1 MIKLALLFKE
11 GIRINIY
18 DDIGLVKGVGPKL
31 KERHNKVGIFTV
43 LDLLLYFPR
52 DYEFLNDDIS
62 LNGDISDEKAILK
75 CKVQSYGSSI
85 RTRNGKTLTT
95 INFTYN
101 NLKVI
106 GKWFNQP
113 YIKRNFILGNEYN
126 LMGKFKKVN
135 NTLEVINPL
144 IPCKEANKSEI
155 LPIYTLKNGLT
166 NKILVKL
173 INEILKNMI
182 IKENLPEEIVK
193 KYKLISLDKAI
204 RSIHFPEGRG
214 ELQSAINRL
223 KFQELFTYS
232 LKIIMMKAHIKKE
245 NSGISFKMSPL
256 LKDLKESLPYT
267 LTNAQSRT
275 LREILLD
282 QKRNI
287 AMNRLVQGDVGSG
300 KTLVALIS
308 MFNVYMNGYQTVLMA
323 PTEIL
328 ANQHYAEAKKY
339 LEQFGVDI
347 ELLTGSTKE
356 KEKKR
361 IKEKIAS
368 GKGIMLIGTHAL
380 IQDDVELNNLGL
392 VVTDEQHRFGVEQ
405 RSRLINKNKRADVL
419 VMTATPI
426 PRTLSLYL
434 YSDLDI
440 SIIDELP
447 PGRKPIDTM
456 LVDMNQR
463 MKAYNFALK
472 EVEKGRQFYIVSP
485 LIEENEKLNLNS
497 VEKIYEEL
505 KNGIFKDVR
514 IEILHGK
521 MSGKDKDKII
531 NTFKNGEIKGIIS
544 TTVIE
549 VGVNVPNSTMMI
561 IENAERFGLAQLHQ
575 LRGRVGRGKHKS
587 YCILIANTKNDIT
600 RRRMEIMTES
610 SDGFYIAEE
619 DLKLRGAGEVFG
631 MRQHGDEGFI
641 LANVVDDI
649 NILKCAN
656 HEAKLI
662 VNNINEDNKKLCTEI
677 MRGIERNSRYIC
689 FN

>member
-31 KERHNKVGIFTV
+31 KERLNKVGIFTV

-75 CKVQSYGSSI
+75 CKAKSYGSSI

-182 IKENLPEEIVK
+182 IKENLPDEIVK

-339 LEQFGVDI
+339 LDKFGVDI

-368 GKGIMLIGTHAL
+368 GKEIMLIGTHAL

-521 MSGKDKDKII
+521 MAGKDKDKII

-575 LRGRVGRGKHKS
+575 LRGRVGRGELKS

>member
-31 KERHNKVGIFTV
+31 KERLNKVGIFTV

-62 LNGDISDEKAILK
+62 LNGDTSDEKAILK

-182 IKENLPEEIVK
+182 IKENLPDEIVK

-204 RSIHFPEGRG
+204 RSIHFPAGRG

-339 LEQFGVDI
+339 LDKFGVDI

-368 GKGIMLIGTHAL
+368 GKEIMLIGTHAL

-521 MSGKDKDKII
+521 MAGKDKDKII

-575 LRGRVGRGKHKS
+575 LRGRVGRGEHKS

-656 HEAKLI
+656 NEAKLI

>member
-31 KERHNKVGIFTV
+31 KERLNKVGIFTV

-62 LNGDISDEKAILK
+62 LNGDTSDEKAILK

-182 IKENLPEEIVK
+182 IKENLPDEIVK

-204 RSIHFPEGRG
+204 RSIHFPAGRG

-232 LKIIMMKAHIKKE
+232 LKIIMMKTHIKKE

-339 LEQFGVDI
+339 LDKFGVDI

-368 GKGIMLIGTHAL
+368 GKEIMLIGTHAL

-521 MSGKDKDKII
+521 MAGKDKDKII

-575 LRGRVGRGKHKS
+575 LRGRVGRGEHKS

>member
-31 KERHNKVGIFTV
+31 KERLNKVGIFTV

-232 LKIIMMKAHIKKE
+232 LKIIMMKTHIKKE
-245 NSGISFKMSPL
+245 NSGRSFKMSPL

-339 LEQFGVDI
+339 LDKFGVDI

-368 GKGIMLIGTHAL
+368 GKEIMLIGTHAL

-521 MSGKDKDKII
+521 MAGKDKDKII

-575 LRGRVGRGKHKS
+575 LRGRVGRGEHKS

>member
-1 MIKLALLFKE
+1 M
-11 GIRINIY
+11 NIY

-31 KERHNKVGIFTV
+31 KERLNKVGIFTV

-62 LNGDISDEKAILK
+62 LNGDTSDEKAILK
-75 CKVQSYGSSI
+75 CKVKSYGSSI
-85 RTRNGKTLTT
+85 KTRNGKTLTT

-204 RSIHFPEGRG
+204 RNIHFPVGRG

-256 LKDLKESLPYT
+256 LKELKESLPYT

-339 LEQFGVDI
+339 LDKFGVDI

-368 GKGIMLIGTHAL
+368 GKEIMLIGTHAL

-456 LVDMNQR
+456 LVDINQR
-463 MKAYNFALK
+463 MKAYNFALN

-521 MSGKDKDKII
+521 MAGKDKDKII

-575 LRGRVGRGKHKS
+575 LRGRVGRGEHKS

>member
-31 KERHNKVGIFTV
+31 KERLNKVGIFTV

-182 IKENLPEEIVK
+182 IKENLPDEIVK

-339 LEQFGVDI
+339 LDQFGVDI

-368 GKGIMLIGTHAL
+368 GKEIMLIGTHAV

-521 MSGKDKDKII
+521 MAGKDKDKII

-575 LRGRVGRGKHKS
+575 LRGRVGRGEHKS

-677 MRGIERNSRYIC
+677 MMGIERNSRYIC

>member
-1 MIKLALLFKE
+1 M
-11 GIRINIY
+11 NIY

-31 KERHNKVGIFTV
+31 KERLNKVGIFTV

-62 LNGDISDEKAILK
+62 LNGDTSDEKAILK
-75 CKVQSYGSSI
+75 CRVQSYGSSI

-182 IKENLPEEIVK
+182 IKENLPDEIVK

-245 NSGISFKMSPL
+245 NSGISFKMSHL

-267 LTNAQSRT
+267 LTNTQSRT

-339 LEQFGVDI
+339 LDKFGVDI

-368 GKGIMLIGTHAL
+368 GKEIMLIGTHAL

-521 MSGKDKDKII
+521 MAGKDKDKII

-575 LRGRVGRGKHKS
+575 LRGRVGRGEHKS

>member
-1 MIKLALLFKE
+1 M
-11 GIRINIY
+11 NIY

-31 KERHNKVGIFTV
+31 KERLNKVGIFTV

-62 LNGDISDEKAILK
+62 LNGDASDEKAILK
-75 CKVQSYGSSI
+75 CRAKSYGSSI

-339 LEQFGVDI
+339 LDQFGVDI

-368 GKGIMLIGTHAL
+368 GKEIMLIGTHAL

-456 LVDMNQR
+456 LVDMNRR

-575 LRGRVGRGKHKS
+575 LRGRVGRGEHKS

>member
-31 KERHNKVGIFTV
+31 KERLNKVGIFTV

-62 LNGDISDEKAILK
+62 LNGDTSDEKAILK

-182 IKENLPEEIVK
+182 IKENLPDEIVK

-204 RSIHFPEGRG
+204 RSIHFPAGRG

-339 LEQFGVDI
+339 LDKFGVDI

-368 GKGIMLIGTHAL
+368 GKEIMLIGTHAL

-521 MSGKDKDKII
+521 MAGKDKNKII

-575 LRGRVGRGKHKS
+575 LRGRVGRGEHKS
-587 YCILIANTKNDIT
+587 YCILIANIKNDIT

>member
-31 KERHNKVGIFTV
+31 KERLNKVGIFTV

-182 IKENLPEEIVK
+182 IKENLPDEIVK

-339 LEQFGVDI
+339 LDKFGVDI

-368 GKGIMLIGTHAL
+368 GKEIMLIGTHAL

-521 MSGKDKDKII
+521 MAGKDKDKII

-575 LRGRVGRGKHKS
+575 LRGRVGRGEHKS

>member
-31 KERHNKVGIFTV
+31 KERLNKVGIFTV

-182 IKENLPEEIVK
+182 IKENLPDEIVK

-505 KNGIFKDVR
+505 KNGIFKDIR

-521 MSGKDKDKII
+521 MAGKDKDKII

-575 LRGRVGRGKHKS
+575 LRGRVGRGEHKS

>member
-31 KERHNKVGIFTV
+31 KERLNKVGIFTV

-62 LNGDISDEKAILK
+62 LNGDTSDEKAILK
-75 CKVQSYGSSI
+75 CKAKSYGSSI

-182 IKENLPEEIVK
+182 IKENLPDEIVK

-204 RSIHFPEGRG
+204 RSIHFPAGRG

-339 LEQFGVDI
+339 LDKFGVDI

-368 GKGIMLIGTHAL
+368 GKEIMLIGTHAL

-521 MSGKDKDKII
+521 MAGKDKDKII

-575 LRGRVGRGKHKS
+575 LRGRVGRGEHKS

-656 HEAKLI
+656 QEAKLI

>member
-1 MIKLALLFKE
+1 MIEVALLFKE

-31 KERHNKVGIFTV
+31 KERLNKVGIFTV

-62 LNGDISDEKAILK
+62 LNGDTSDEKAILK
-75 CKVQSYGSSI
+75 CKAKSYGSSI

-135 NTLEVINPL
+135 NTLEIINPL

-182 IKENLPEEIVK
+182 IKENLPDEIVK

-339 LEQFGVDI
+339 LDKFGVDI

-368 GKGIMLIGTHAL
+368 GKEIMLIGTHAL

-521 MSGKDKDKII
+521 MAGKDKDKII

-575 LRGRVGRGKHKS
+575 LRGRVGRGEHKS

>member
-31 KERHNKVGIFTV
+31 KERLNKVGIFTV

-52 DYEFLNDDIS
+52 DYEFLNYDIS
-62 LNGDISDEKAILK
+62 LNGDTSDEKAILK
-75 CKVQSYGSSI
+75 CRVQSYGSSI

-182 IKENLPEEIVK
+182 IKENLPDEIVK

-245 NSGISFKMSPL
+245 NSGINFKMSPL

-275 LREILLD
+275 LREILMD

-328 ANQHYAEAKKY
+328 ANQHYVEAKKY
-339 LEQFGVDI
+339 LDQFGVDI

-368 GKGIMLIGTHAL
+368 GKEIMLIGTHAV

-575 LRGRVGRGKHKS
+575 LRGRVGRGEHKS

>member
-31 KERHNKVGIFTV
+31 KERLNKVGIFTV

-62 LNGDISDEKAILK
+62 LNGDTSDEKAILK

-182 IKENLPEEIVK
+182 IKENLPDEIVK

-204 RSIHFPEGRG
+204 RSIHFPAGRG

-339 LEQFGVDI
+339 LDKFGVDI

-368 GKGIMLIGTHAL
+368 GKEIMLIGTHAL

-505 KNGIFKDVR
+505 KKGIFKDVR

-521 MSGKDKDKII
+521 MAGKDKDKII

-575 LRGRVGRGKHKS
+575 LRGRVGRGEHKS

>member
-31 KERHNKVGIFTV
+31 KERLNKVGIFTV

-62 LNGDISDEKAILK
+62 LNGDTSDEKAILK
-75 CKVQSYGSSI
+75 CKAKSYGSSI

-95 INFTYN
+95 INFIYN

-204 RSIHFPEGRG
+204 RSIHFPAGRG

-275 LREILLD
+275 LREILMD

-328 ANQHYAEAKKY
+328 ANQHYVEAKKY
-339 LEQFGVDI
+339 LDKFGVDI

-368 GKGIMLIGTHAL
+368 GKEIMLIGTHAV

-505 KNGIFKDVR
+505 KNGIFKDIR

-521 MSGKDKDKII
+521 MAGKDKDKII

-575 LRGRVGRGKHKS
+575 LRGRVGRGEHKS

>member
-31 KERHNKVGIFTV
+31 KERLNKVGIFTV

-62 LNGDISDEKAILK
+62 LNGDTSDEKAILK
-75 CKVQSYGSSI
+75 CKVKSYGSSI
-85 RTRNGKTLTT
+85 KTRNGKTLTT

-204 RSIHFPEGRG
+204 RNIHFPVGRG

-256 LKDLKESLPYT
+256 LKELKESLPYT

-339 LEQFGVDI
+339 LDKFGVDI

-368 GKGIMLIGTHAL
+368 GKEIMLIGTHAL

-521 MSGKDKDKII
+521 MAGKDKDKII

-575 LRGRVGRGKHKS
+575 LRGRVGRGEHKS

-677 MRGIERNSRYIC
+677 MRGIERNSKYIC

>member
-1 MIKLALLFKE
+1 M
-11 GIRINIY
+11 NIY

-31 KERHNKVGIFTV
+31 KERLNKVGIFTV

-62 LNGDISDEKAILK
+62 LNGDTSDEKAILK
-75 CKVQSYGSSI
+75 CKVKSYGSSI
-85 RTRNGKTLTT
+85 KTRNGKTLTT

-204 RSIHFPEGRG
+204 RNIHFPVGRG

-256 LKDLKESLPYT
+256 LKDLKDSLPYT

-275 LREILLD
+275 LREILMD

-339 LEQFGVDI
+339 LDKFGVDI

-368 GKGIMLIGTHAL
+368 GKEIMLIGTHAL

-521 MSGKDKDKII
+521 MAGKDKDKII

-575 LRGRVGRGKHKS
+575 LRGRVGRGEHKS

>member
-31 KERHNKVGIFTV
+31 KERLNKVGIFTV

-182 IKENLPEEIVK
+182 IKENLPDEIVK

-339 LEQFGVDI
+339 LDKFGVNI

-368 GKGIMLIGTHAL
+368 GKEIMLIGTHAL

-472 EVEKGRQFYIVSP
+472 EVEKGRQLYIVSP

-521 MSGKDKDKII
+521 MAGKDKDKII

-575 LRGRVGRGKHKS
+575 LRGRVGRGEHKS

>member
-31 KERHNKVGIFTV
+31 KERLNKVGIFTV

-204 RSIHFPEGRG
+204 RSIHFPAGRG

-256 LKDLKESLPYT
+256 LKELKESLPYT

-339 LEQFGVDI
+339 LDKFGVDI

-368 GKGIMLIGTHAL
+368 GKEIMLIGTHAL

-521 MSGKDKDKII
+521 MAGKDKDKII

-575 LRGRVGRGKHKS
+575 LRGRVGRGEHKS

>member
-1 MIKLALLFKE
+1 MIEVALLFKE

-31 KERHNKVGIFTV
+31 KERLNKVGIFTV

-62 LNGDISDEKAILK
+62 LNGDTSDEKAILK

-204 RSIHFPEGRG
+204 RSIHFPAGRG

-339 LEQFGVDI
+339 LDKFGVDI

-361 IKEKIAS
+361 IKGKIAS
-368 GKGIMLIGTHAL
+368 GKEIMLIGTHAL

-505 KNGIFKDVR
+505 KNGIFKDIR

-521 MSGKDKDKII
+521 MAGKDKDKII

-575 LRGRVGRGKHKS
+575 LRGRVGRGEHKS

>member
-1 MIKLALLFKE
+1 M
-11 GIRINIY
+11 NIY

-31 KERHNKVGIFTV
+31 KERLNKVGIFTV

-62 LNGDISDEKAILK
+62 LNGDASDEKAILK
-75 CKVQSYGSSI
+75 CKAKSYGSSI

-339 LEQFGVDI
+339 LDQFGVDI

-368 GKGIMLIGTHAL
+368 GKEIMLIGTHAL
-380 IQDDVELNNLGL
+380 IQDDVELKNLGL

-575 LRGRVGRGKHKS
+575 LRGRVGRGEHKS

>member
-31 KERHNKVGIFTV
+31 KERLNKVGIFTV

-214 ELQSAINRL
+214 ELQNAINRL

-505 KNGIFKDVR
+505 KNGIFKDIR

-521 MSGKDKDKII
+521 MAGKDKDKII

-575 LRGRVGRGKHKS
+575 LRGRVGRGEHKS

>member
-1 MIKLALLFKE
+1 M
-11 GIRINIY
+11 NIY

-31 KERHNKVGIFTV
+31 KERLNKVGIFTV

-62 LNGDISDEKAILK
+62 LNGDTSDEKAILK

-182 IKENLPEEIVK
+182 IKENLPDEIVK

-204 RSIHFPEGRG
+204 RSIHFPAGRG

-339 LEQFGVDI
+339 LDKFGVDI

-368 GKGIMLIGTHAL
+368 GKEIMLIGTHAL

-521 MSGKDKDKII
+521 MAGKDKDKII

-575 LRGRVGRGKHKS
+575 LRGRVGRGEHKS

-656 HEAKLI
+656 QEAKLI

>member
-1 MIKLALLFKE
+1 MIEVALLFKE

-31 KERHNKVGIFTV
+31 KERLNKVGIFTV

-62 LNGDISDEKAILK
+62 LNGDTSDEKAILK
-75 CKVQSYGSSI
+75 CKAKSYGSSI

-182 IKENLPEEIVK
+182 IKENLPDEIVK

-204 RSIHFPEGRG
+204 RSIHFPAGRG

-267 LTNAQSRT
+267 LTSAQSRT

-339 LEQFGVDI
+339 LDKFGVDI

-368 GKGIMLIGTHAL
+368 GKEIMLIGTHAL

-505 KNGIFKDVR
+505 KNGIFKDIR

-521 MSGKDKDKII
+521 MAGKDKDKII

-575 LRGRVGRGKHKS
+575 LRGRVGRGEHKS

>member
-1 MIKLALLFKE
+1 MINSFIIKE

-31 KERHNKVGIFTV
+31 KERLNKVGIFTV

-62 LNGDISDEKAILK
+62 LNGDTSDEKAILK
-75 CKVQSYGSSI
+75 CRVKSYGSSI
-85 RTRNGKTLTT
+85 KTRNGKTLTT

-204 RSIHFPEGRG
+204 RNIHFPVGRG

-339 LEQFGVDI
+339 LDQFGVDI

-361 IKEKIAS
+361 IKEKIAL
-368 GKGIMLIGTHAL
+368 GKEIMLIGTHAL

-521 MSGKDKDKII
+521 MAGKDKDKII

-575 LRGRVGRGKHKS
+575 LRGRVGRGEHKS

-619 DLKLRGAGEVFG
+619 DLKLRGAGEIFG

-641 LANVVDDI
+641 LANVADDI

-677 MRGIERNSRYIC
+677 MRGTERHSRYIC

>member
-31 KERHNKVGIFTV
+31 KERLNKVGIFTV

-62 LNGDISDEKAILK
+62 LNGDTSDEKAILK

-182 IKENLPEEIVK
+182 IKENLPDEIVK

-339 LEQFGVDI
+339 LDKFGVDI

-368 GKGIMLIGTHAL
+368 GKEIMLIGTHAL

-575 LRGRVGRGKHKS
+575 LRGRVGRGEHKS

>member
-31 KERHNKVGIFTV
+31 KERLNKVGIFTV

-113 YIKRNFILGNEYN
+113 YIKRNLILGNEYN

-347 ELLTGSTKE
+347 ELLTGSTKG

>member
-31 KERHNKVGIFTV
+31 KERLNKVGIFTV

-182 IKENLPEEIVK
+182 IKENLPDEIVK

-204 RSIHFPEGRG
+204 RSIHFPVGRG

-267 LTNAQSRT
+267 LTSAQSRT

-339 LEQFGVDI
+339 LDKFGVDI

-368 GKGIMLIGTHAL
+368 GKEIMLIGTHAL

-505 KNGIFKDVR
+505 KNGIFKDIR

-521 MSGKDKDKII
+521 MAGKDKDKII

-575 LRGRVGRGKHKS
+575 LRGRVGRGEHKS

>member
-31 KERHNKVGIFTV
+31 KERLNKVGIFTV

-62 LNGDISDEKAILK
+62 LNGDTSDEKAILK

-339 LEQFGVDI
+339 LDKFGVDI

-368 GKGIMLIGTHAL
+368 GKEIMLIGTHAL
-380 IQDDVELNNLGL
+380 IQDDVELNNLAL

-521 MSGKDKDKII
+521 MAGKDKDKII

-575 LRGRVGRGKHKS
+575 LRGRVGRGEHKS

>member
-31 KERHNKVGIFTV
+31 KERLNKVGIFTV

-75 CKVQSYGSSI
+75 CRVQSYGSSI

-232 LKIIMMKAHIKKE
+232 LKIIMMKTHIKKE

-339 LEQFGVDI
+339 LDKFGVDI

-368 GKGIMLIGTHAL
+368 GKEIMLIGTHAL

-521 MSGKDKDKII
+521 MAGKDKDKII

-575 LRGRVGRGKHKS
+575 LRGRVGRGEHKS

>member
-1 MIKLALLFKE
+1 M
-11 GIRINIY
+11 NIY

-31 KERHNKVGIFTV
+31 KERLNKVGIFTV

-62 LNGDISDEKAILK
+62 LNGDTSDEKAILK

-182 IKENLPEEIVK
+182 IKENLPDEIVK

-256 LKDLKESLPYT
+256 LNDLKESLPYT

-339 LEQFGVDI
+339 LDQFGVDI

-368 GKGIMLIGTHAL
+368 GKEIMLIGTHAV

-521 MSGKDKDKII
+521 MAGKDKDKII

-575 LRGRVGRGKHKS
+575 LRGRVGRGEHKS

>member
-31 KERHNKVGIFTV
+31 KERLNKVGIFTV

-62 LNGDISDEKAILK
+62 LNGDISDEKDILK

-182 IKENLPEEIVK
+182 IKENLPDEIVK

-267 LTNAQSRT
+267 LTSAQSRT

-339 LEQFGVDI
+339 LDQFGVDI

-368 GKGIMLIGTHAL
+368 GKEIMLIGTHAL

-505 KNGIFKDVR
+505 KNGIFKDIR

-521 MSGKDKDKII
+521 MAGKDKDKII

-575 LRGRVGRGKHKS
+575 LRGRVGRGEHKS

>member
-31 KERHNKVGIFTV
+31 KERLNKVGIFTV

-113 YIKRNFILGNEYN
+113 YIKRNLILGNEYN

-135 NTLEVINPL
+135 NTLDVINPL

>member
-31 KERHNKVGIFTV
+31 KERLNKVGIFTV

-62 LNGDISDEKAILK
+62 LNGDTSDEKAILK

-182 IKENLPEEIVK
+182 IKENLPDEIVK

-204 RSIHFPEGRG
+204 RSIHFPAGRG

-308 MFNVYMNGYQTVLMA
+308 MFNVYINGYQTVLMA

-339 LEQFGVDI
+339 LDKFGVDI

-368 GKGIMLIGTHAL
+368 GKEIMLIGTHAL

-521 MSGKDKDKII
+521 MAGKDKDKII

-575 LRGRVGRGKHKS
+575 LRGRVGRGEHKS

>member
-31 KERHNKVGIFTV
+31 KERLNKVGIFTV

-182 IKENLPEEIVK
+182 IKENLPDEIVK

-267 LTNAQSRT
+267 LTSAQSRT

-339 LEQFGVDI
+339 LDQFGVDI

-368 GKGIMLIGTHAL
+368 GKEIMLIGTHAL

-505 KNGIFKDVR
+505 KNGIFKDIR

-521 MSGKDKDKII
+521 MAGKDKDKII

-575 LRGRVGRGKHKS
+575 LRGRVGRGEHKS

-662 VNNINEDNKKLCTEI
+662 VNNINEDNKKLCT
-677 MRGIERNSRYIC
+677 
-689 FN
+689 

>member
-31 KERHNKVGIFTV
+31 KERLNKVGIFTV

-62 LNGDISDEKAILK
+62 LNGDTSDEKAILK
-75 CKVQSYGSSI
+75 CRVQSYGSSI

-182 IKENLPEEIVK
+182 IKENLPDEIVK

-245 NSGISFKMSPL
+245 NSGISFKMSHL

-267 LTNAQSRT
+267 LTNTQSRT

-339 LEQFGVDI
+339 LDKFGVDI

-368 GKGIMLIGTHAL
+368 GKEIMLIGTHAL

-521 MSGKDKDKII
+521 MAGKDKDKII

-561 IENAERFGLAQLHQ
+561 TENAERFGLAQLHQ
-575 LRGRVGRGKHKS
+575 LRGRVGRGEHKS